1 MAMLVLT
8 VIYHKQADEQTR
20 QFLKKSISTSYSLS
34 TSRNTVTMSW
44 DLVMAN
50 MECCGVNNYTDF
62 RGARLFVKKSREDGL
77 GTMVR

>member
-8 VIYHKQADEQTR
+8 VIYHKQADELTR

-44 DLVMAN
+44 DLLMAN

-62 RGARLFVKKSREDGL
+62 REARLFVKKSREEGL
-77 GTMVR
+77 GRMVR

>member
-1 MAMLVLT
+1 MAMLTLT

-34 TSRNTVTMSW
+34 SSRNTVTMSW

-62 RGARLFVKKSREDGL
+62 REARLFVKKSKGEGL
-77 GTMVR
+77 GRMVR

>member
-1 MAMLVLT
+1 MVTLT
-8 VIYHKQADEQTR
+8 VIYQKQADEQTR

-34 TSRNTVTMSW
+34 NSRNTVTMSW

-62 RGARLFVKKSREDGL
+62 REARLFVKRSSKGGL
-77 GTMVR
+77 ERMVR